1 MFERAKRSYK
11 PPKPKKQRIHF
22 SLTAELLQLL
32 ESYCDRNEYKRN
44 ELIECIL
51 EDFLNK
57 HGRKKKD

>member
-1 MFERAKRSYK
+1 MFERAKKDFK

-22 SLTAELLQLL
+22 SLSSELLQAFEL
-32 ESYCDRNEYKRN
+32 YCDKNGYKRN

-57 HGRKKKD
+57 YGKKK